1 MNIFSVI
8 GISRL
13 NLQDFPEMKKKK
25 ELSTMCVFP
34 NIGKIMAASGIS
46 TYPLECTIVASWSSQ
61 PTLFCAAQ
69 ERQFL
74 AELGEINQ
82 REQFR
87 KWPPYLLW
95 FPWPT
100 LLIDIQDQA
109 DVQGK
114 RKMWMFL
121 LDAWPPW
128 SEFYCCFE
136 TVCIKHK
143 IKIDLGTPRERE
155 WIIFTEYLEM
165 KTKPCNIFFW
175 GTLDGK
181 KGKCKSQCIN

>member
-1 MNIFSVI
+1 MMNIFSVI

-46 TYPLECTIVASWSSQ
+46 TYPLECTIVASWTSQ
-61 PTLFCAAQ
+61 PTLFSAAQ

-100 LLIDIQDQA
+100 LLIDIQQPS
-109 DVQGK
+109 V
-114 RKMWMFL
+114 RKTR
-121 LDAWPPW
+121 PSGCPRPNKK
-128 SEFYCCFE
+128 EKGECFY
-136 TVCIKHK
+136 
-143 IKIDLGTPRERE
+143 
-155 WIIFTEYLEM
+155 W
-165 KTKPCNIFFW
+165 
-175 GTLDGK
+175 TLDPPDQNFIVVLK
-181 KGKCKSQCIN
+181 LSVWNIKSKLIWAHREKESE